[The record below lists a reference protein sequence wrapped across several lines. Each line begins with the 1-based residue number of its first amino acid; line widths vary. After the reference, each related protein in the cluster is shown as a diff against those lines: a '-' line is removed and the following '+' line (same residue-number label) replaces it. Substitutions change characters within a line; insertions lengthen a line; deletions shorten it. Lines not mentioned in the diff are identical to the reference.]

1 MVAGNRRWE
10 ADQVVVA
17 PGAYQR
23 PRIPAFAADLDPSII
38 QLDAGRYRNRS
49 QLADGGVLVVG
60 AGNTGAEIALEAAG
74 DRRQVWLSGRDT
86 GQESPFRTGC
96 SHPPSGS
103 SSPVC

>member
-1 MVAGNRRWE
+1 M
-10 ADQVVVA
+10 VVA

-86 GQESPFRTGC
+86 GQESPSGSTASRTGC
-96 SHPPSGS
+96 SHPLSGS